1 MPLSPNLVLVGR
13 RVGGPG
19 TAVEEIALQLQRVD
33 GKQSVRDGRVP
44 VAGFCFTGDVADT
57 CTQICAYLMFRC
69 MRMGG
74 LFLEI
79 VAS

>member
-1 MPLSPNLVLVGR
+1 M
-13 RVGGPG
+13 
-19 TAVEEIALQLQRVD
+19 LQPQPAD
-33 GKQSVRDGRVP
+33 GKHSVWDGRGP
-44 VAGFCFTGDVADT
+44 AENQCCRAVAGFCFTGDVADT
-57 CTQICAYLMFRC
+57 CMQIHACLMFSC